1 MMKLSLTLALGLALL
16 PLSASATATPQE
28 LAKGKAQFLRCQA
41 CHALLP
47 TDPKRI
53 GPNLNGIVGKPA
65 GKQEGVRYSK
75 GLASA
80 DFVWTP
86 EKLDEFVT
94 RPRDMIPGTSM
105 VFAGIS
111 DPAAR
116 KALIA
121 YMQSIK

>member
-1 MMKLSLTLALGLALL
+1 MKLAVLFAMALA
-16 PLSASATATPQE
+16 ATPVAAGASNEQE
-28 LAKGKAQFLRCQA
+28 LAKGKAQFLRCKT

-47 TDPKRI
+47 NDPKRI
-53 GPNLNGIVGKPA
+53 GPNLNGIIGKPV
-65 GKQEGVRYSK
+65 GKQEGFRYSK
-75 GLASA
+75 GMAEA

-86 EKLDEFVT
+86 EKLDEFIK
-94 RPRDMIPGTSM
+94 RPREMVPGTSM

-121 YMQSIK
+121 YMQSIE